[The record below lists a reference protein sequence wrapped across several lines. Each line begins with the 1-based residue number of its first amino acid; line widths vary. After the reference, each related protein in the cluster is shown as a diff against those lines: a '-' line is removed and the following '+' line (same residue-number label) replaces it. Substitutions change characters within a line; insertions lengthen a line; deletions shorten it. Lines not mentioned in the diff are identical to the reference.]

1 MPRSDK
7 LADKV
12 KALYIQHLAEHFGE
26 KVKFDTVLVEPAV
39 NSEGRDFF
47 RVTVVYDDEHGNP
60 APLTRAHVLGA
71 LMDPLEELGLPAVML
86 ESYVPKSEYPLLL
99 ELRANPP
106 PWDDEDNPWDANE
119 NEDWDE
125 DEE

>member
-1 MPRSDK
+1 MPLSDE

-12 KALYIQHLAEHFGE
+12 KALYIQHLQEHFSE

-47 RVTVVYDDEHGNP
+47 RVTVVYDDEHEKP
-60 APLTRAHVLGA
+60 DPLTKADVQVSLA
-71 LMDPLEELGLPAVML
+71 DPFEELGLPAVML
-86 ESYVPKSEYPLLL
+86 ESYMPKSEYPLLL

-106 PWDDEDNPWDANE
+106 PWDGEDNPWEANE
-119 NEDWDE
+119 SEDWDE
-125 DEE
+125 DEK